1 MERVQQQIRE
11 NYEKAFFNLLKE
23 KVASDPPDYDWL
35 IRLYTEIRDKLC
47 KLVKKD
53 CVYEKRYGRKVRS
66 RILRTINKT

>member
-47 KLVKKD
+47 KLVK
-53 CVYEKRYGRKVRS
+53 
-66 RILRTINKT
+66 